1 MTPAAAACFARPALG
16 SGGVC
21 GSRSSARSFS
31 PPMASPRG
39 SPRGA
44 RRWRSVVFGWEHA
57 IPFVPWTIVPYWTI
71 DLLYGLSL
79 FVCVD
84 RRELDTHAKRL
95 LTAQVVAIA
104 SFLLFPLRFTF
115 ERPET
120 GGVFGDLFRVLAAF
134 DQPFNQA
141 PSLHIALLVI
151 LWALFAR
158 RLHGVGRIVFHAWF
172 ALIGVS
178 VLTTWQHHFIDLP
191 TGALARVSSV
201 SGCGRRDSR
210 RRSSSRSGRATATPR
225 PCLAICDRRARSRG
239 VGDRQRRRGAVG
251 PLDHGGAG
259 SGGAQ
264 LRMARPGRIPEAR
277 RPPFASR
284 VGCSWRRTS
293 RAPSSMPGHGRARV
307 RRSIPSP
314 TMSGSG
320 ECRRP
325 QNSSAA
331 DSKVSST
338 SPAKCRSIRAGAP
351 TPIFPVLDLTLPDRA
366 ALGAAVEAIE
376 RLRPRGR
383 VLVCCALGVSRSAV
397 AVAAWLVAT
406 GRAPDADAALARV
419 RAARPQIV
427 LGDAHR
433 ARVAAMAPRPAA
445 A

>member
-1 MTPAAAACFARPALG
+1 MWLAFLGPFFFATYGLATWLT
-16 SGGVC
+16 
-21 GSRSSARSFS
+21 
-31 PPMASPRG
+31 
-39 SPRGA
+39 A
-44 RRWRSVVFGWEHA
+44 RRPEVASVVFGWEHA

-79 FVCVD
+79 FVCAD

-104 SFLLFPLRFTF
+104 SFLLLPLRFTF

-120 GGVFGDLFRVLAAF
+120 GGVFGGLFRLLTAF

-158 RLHGVGRIVFHAWF
+158 RLHGMWRSVFHAWF

-191 TGALARVSSV
+191 TGALLGFFCLWLWPQEQPAPFVAARWT
-201 SGCGRRDSR
+201 RD
-210 RRSSSRSGRATATPR
+210 RRSLALALRYAIGALAAAA
-225 PCLAICDRRARSRG
+225 LAIVNGGAALWVLWVTVALGLVALNYAWLGPAGFEKREGRLSPAAKVLLAPYLAGALVNAWAWTRARSPFDPVADDVWLGRMPSPAELERG
-239 VGDRQRRRGAVG
+239 GFEGVVD
-251 PLDHGGAG
+251 LTCE
-259 SGGAQ
+259 
-264 LRMARPGRIPEAR
+264 MAIDPGR
-277 RPPFASR
+277 R
-284 VGCSWRRTS
+284 VY
-293 RAPSSMPGHGRARV
+293 AN
-307 RRSIPSP
+307 I
-314 TMSGSG
+314 
-320 ECRRP
+320 
-325 QNSSAA
+325 
-331 DSKVSST
+331 
-338 SPAKCRSIRAGAP
+338 
-351 TPIFPVLDLTLPDRA
+351 PVLDLTLPDRA
-366 ALGAAVEAIE
+366 ALGAAVDAIE

-406 GRAPDADAALARV
+406 GRAPDAETALVRV

-433 ARVAAMAPRPAA
+433 VSVAAMAPRPAA